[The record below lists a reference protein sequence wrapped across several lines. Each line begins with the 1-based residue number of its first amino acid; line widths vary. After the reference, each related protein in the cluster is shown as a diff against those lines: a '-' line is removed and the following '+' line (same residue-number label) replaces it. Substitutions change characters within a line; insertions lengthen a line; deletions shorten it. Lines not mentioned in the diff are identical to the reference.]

1 MHGGPPSP
9 ALQHRR
15 VCWASSAHLESEEV
29 RLQEVLLWD
38 RWLVTGRASVSCLKT
53 HSDAPLRAA
62 VSPAFGP
69 QRGLPAHCNC
79 VCCEIIPRVKA
90 GTCLCFPFSAPPA
103 LAAKKR
109 DKDVTKSSARNGS
122 LCLLQARCFGPR
134 APRAFPLQPFS
145 SLNKASKDLEAVTH
159 LSSADIPKSLS
170 GSQGTV

>member
-1 MHGGPPSP
+1 MGQMAGDWPS
-9 ALQHRR
+9 Q
-15 VCWASSAHLESEEV
+15 
-29 RLQEVLLWD
+29 RLLPKD
-38 RWLVTGRASVSCLKT
+38 P
-53 HSDAPLRAA
+53 SDAPLRAA

-79 VCCEIIPRVKA
+79 VCCEISPGVKA

-109 DKDVTKSSARNGS
+109 DKDLIKSSARNGS
-122 LCLLQARCFGPR
+122 LCLLQARRFGPR

-159 LSSADIPKSLS
+159 LSSVDVPESL
-170 GSQGTV
+170 